1 MSEVK
6 QDAHRVS
13 VEDLL
18 KAGTHFGHLTRRW
31 NPKMKPFIFM
41 ERNGIHI
48 IDLMQTQNALDRAA
62 DAAARFSKMGRRI
75 LFVGTKKQARDIV
88 RKHAESCNSPFTVER
103 WLGGTLTNFQTIRKS
118 IRRMESIQKM
128 QEDGTLDQ
136 LKKKERLMKSREREK
151 LEKVLGGI
159 ANMARLPGAVFI
171 VDINREHIAV
181 KEAKKLGI
189 PIIAIVDTN
198 CDPDLVDFAVPA
210 NDDALKSIDLIT
222 SVIAAACNE
231 GAKSREIEEASKKA
245 EKEKRKM
252 DEAGKEKPAGEKK
265 GKKSRAKAAP
275 KAAPKAAEEAVKP
288 PKSEAT
294 KAEAKEDP
302 KEEPKA
308 EAKEEPKE
316 EPKAEAKEEPKEE
329 PKAEAKEEPKAEAKE
344 EPKEETAAPEEA
356 AEKPAEEAKA

>member
-6 QDAHRVS
+6 QDTHRAS
-13 VEDLL
+13 VEELL

-31 NPKMKPFIFM
+31 NPKMKPYIFM

-48 IDLMQTQNALDRAA
+48 IDLMQTQNLLDRAA
-62 DAAARFSKMGRRI
+62 EAAARFSKMGRKI

-88 RKHAESCNSPFTVER
+88 RQHAESCNSPFTVER

-118 IRRMESIQKM
+118 IRRMENIQKM

-136 LKKKERLMKSREREK
+136 LKKKERLMKSREQDK

-159 ANMARLPGAVFI
+159 SKMARLPGAVFI

-222 SVIAAACNE
+222 SVIAAACAE
-231 GAKSREIEEASKKA
+231 GAKSKEIEEASAKA

-252 DEAGKEKPAGEKK
+252 DEKPKDGGSERKRVKRSKVKEVPVKGAADKPKEE
-265 GKKSRAKAAP
+265 KAAAP
-275 KAAPKAAEEAVKP
+275 AKEAATEEAPETPVAEAPVEEASEEAPTAEENKAAEA
-288 PKSEAT
+288 
-294 KAEAKEDP
+294 
-302 KEEPKA
+302 
-308 EAKEEPKE
+308 
-316 EPKAEAKEEPKEE
+316 
-329 PKAEAKEEPKAEAKE
+329 
-344 EPKEETAAPEEA
+344 
-356 AEKPAEEAKA
+356 

>member
-1 MSEVK
+1 MSEVS
-6 QDAHRVS
+6 QGTNRVS
-13 VEDLL
+13 VEQLL

-48 IDLMQTQNALDRAA
+48 IDLMQTQSALDQAA
-62 DAAARFSKMGRRI
+62 EAAARFSKMGRKI

-88 RKHAESCNSPFTVER
+88 RKHAESCGSPFTVER

-118 IRRMESIQKM
+118 IRRMEGIQKM

-136 LKKKERLMKSREREK
+136 LKKKERLMKSRERDK
-151 LEKVLGGI
+151 LDKVLGGI
-159 ANMARLPGAVFI
+159 AKMAKLPGAVFI

-181 KEAKKLGI
+181 KEARKLGI

-222 SVIAAACNE
+222 SVIAAACAE
-231 GAKSREIEEASKKA
+231 GSKSREIEEASRKA

-252 DEAGKEKPAGEKK
+252 DEGEGDKPAEKK
-265 GKKSRAKAAP
+265 KTRKTKKAAP
-275 KAAPKAAEEAVKP
+275 KAKAAKEEAPKAEAAKEEAPKAEAAKEEAPKAEAAEEKPAAAEEA
-288 PKSEAT
+288 
-294 KAEAKEDP
+294 AKE
-302 KEEPKA
+302 
-308 EAKEEPKE
+308 
-316 EPKAEAKEEPKEE
+316 
-329 PKAEAKEEPKAEAKE
+329 
-344 EPKEETAAPEEA
+344 
-356 AEKPAEEAKA
+356 

>member
-13 VEDLL
+13 VEELL

-62 DAAARFSKMGRRI
+62 QAAARFSKMGRKI

-88 RKHAESCNSPFTVER
+88 RKHAESCQSPFTVER

-118 IRRMESIQKM
+118 IRRMEGIQKM
-128 QEDGTLDQ
+128 QEDGTLEQ

-159 ANMARLPGAVFI
+159 SKMAKLPGAVFI

-181 KEAKKLGI
+181 KEARKLGI

-231 GAKSREIEEASKKA
+231 GAKTREIEEASKKA

-252 DEAGKEKPAGEKK
+252 DEGGKEKSAAKK
-265 GKKSRAKAAP
+265 KTKKAKAEKTP
-275 KAAPKAAEEAVKP
+275 
-288 PKSEAT
+288 
-294 KAEAKEDP
+294 AKEP
-302 KEEPKA
+302 V
-308 EAKEEPKE
+308 AKE
-316 EPKAEAKEEPKEE
+316 
-329 PKAEAKEEPKAEAKE
+329 
-344 EPKEETAAPEEA
+344 AAPEKAASEEA
-356 AEKPAEEAKA
+356 PAEEAAPKEATTEESGAKEA

>member
-1 MSEVK
+1 MSEVT
-6 QDAHRVS
+6 QGTNRVS
-13 VEDLL
+13 VEQLL

-48 IDLMQTQNALDRAA
+48 IDLMQTQTALDQAA
-62 DAAARFSKMGRRI
+62 EAAARFAKMGRKI

-88 RKHAESCNSPFTVER
+88 RKHAESCGSPFTVER

-118 IRRMESIQKM
+118 IRRMDGITKM

-136 LKKKERLMKSREREK
+136 LKKKERLMKTREREK

-159 ANMARLPGAVFI
+159 SKMAKLPGAVFI

-181 KEAKKLGI
+181 KEARKLGI

-222 SVIAAACNE
+222 SVIAAACAE
-231 GAKSREIEEASKKA
+231 GSKSREIEEASRKA

-252 DEAGKEKPAGEKK
+252 DEGEGDKPAEKK
-265 GKKSRAKAAP
+265 KAKKTKKAAP
-275 KAAPKAAEEAVKP
+275 KAEASEAKADKKAAKEEAPKAEAAEEKAAEEPA
-288 PKSEAT
+288 AT
-294 KAEAKEDP
+294 
-302 KEEPKA
+302 EE
-308 EAKEEPKE
+308 
-316 EPKAEAKEEPKEE
+316 
-329 PKAEAKEEPKAEAKE
+329 
-344 EPKEETAAPEEA
+344 AAPEAAAPEA
-356 AEKPAEEAKA
+356 DAAAEEAAKE

>member
-62 DAAARFSKMGRRI
+62 EAAARFSKMGRKI

-88 RKHAESCNSPFTVER
+88 RKHAESCQSPFTVER

-118 IRRMESIQKM
+118 IRRMEGIQKM
-128 QEDGTLDQ
+128 QEDGTLEQ
-136 LKKKERLMKSREREK
+136 LKKKERLMKTREREK

-159 ANMARLPGAVFI
+159 SKMAKLPGAVFI

-181 KEAKKLGI
+181 KEARKLGI

-231 GAKSREIEEASKKA
+231 GAKTREIEEASKKA

-252 DEAGKEKPAGEKK
+252 DEGGQE
-265 GKKSRAKAAP
+265 KAAP
-275 KAAPKAAEEAVKP
+275 AKKKTKKAKAEKAPAPEPVAEEAAPAEAPKEEAPVEETAPAEAPKEEAAAEETGA
-288 PKSEAT
+288 
-294 KAEAKEDP
+294 AEA
-302 KEEPKA
+302 
-308 EAKEEPKE
+308 
-316 EPKAEAKEEPKEE
+316 
-329 PKAEAKEEPKAEAKE
+329 
-344 EPKEETAAPEEA
+344 
-356 AEKPAEEAKA
+356 

>member
-13 VEDLL
+13 VENLL

-48 IDLMQTQNALDRAA
+48 IDLMQTQSALDRAA
-62 DAAARFSKMGRRI
+62 EATARFSKMGRKI

-88 RKHAESCNSPFTVER
+88 RQHANACGSPFTVER

-136 LKKKERLMKSREREK
+136 LKKKERLMKTREREK

-159 ANMARLPGAVFI
+159 SKMARLPGAVFV

-181 KEAKKLGI
+181 KEARKLGI

-198 CDPDLVDFAVPA
+198 CDPDLVDFAIPA

-231 GAKSREIEEASKKA
+231 GSKSREIEEASKKA
-245 EKEKRKM
+245 EKEKRQQ
-252 DEAGKEKPAGEKK
+252 DDGAEEKK
-265 GKKSRAKAAP
+265 ASTKRKRGSKK
-275 KAAPKAAEEAVKP
+275 AEP
-288 PKSEAT
+288 AT
-294 KAEAKEDP
+294 KAAAEPTPEPAAKQ
-302 KEEPKA
+302 
-308 EAKEEPKE
+308 
-316 EPKAEAKEEPKEE
+316 
-329 PKAEAKEEPKAEAKE
+329 
-344 EPKEETAAPEEA
+344 APEAA
-356 AEKPAEEAKA
+356 AEQAAEPVTKAVEDDASEEA